1 MGKKVDFSCVWRE
14 IDGHSTSAIKFLV
27 MTMILEREMKQRE
40 QRHWGN
46 HLMEHHAA
54 ICDINYH

>member
-40 QRHWGN
+40 PIISSNQFTGTT
-46 HLMEHHAA
+46 L
-54 ICDINYH
+54 